1 MKASGRGRY
10 INIRWEPDED
20 WYKELQLSDMARDL
34 MVYLG
39 KLRPVVS
46 SRCYGGV
53 VVLSRAHAKWRLTE
67 TRSFLPYMTTR
78 PVCNGICPTMVFNSN
93 MLVTV
98 TERSANGTTGYDHVI
113 EDKGRKIKAIFNI
126 LDGPRREQV
135 LPAETESQLEPAP
148 ERHPKIQS
156 ELGSTFE
163 RRSMLQSE
171 YFPETQPEI
180 EDALQPETQLDPL
193 HEEII
198 HAVEEVE
205 KIKSVRDRLGN
216 SVTYLDGLLKI
227 SDALKDVSHSFQT
240 RPPADYKCS
249 CRSTR
254 SLAFP

>member
-1 MKASGRGRY
+1 M
-10 INIRWEPDED
+10 
-20 WYKELQLSDMARDL
+20 
-34 MVYLG
+34 
-39 KLRPVVS
+39 S
-46 SRCYGGV
+46 SKCYGGV
-53 VVLSRAHAKWRLTE
+53 VVLSRAHAKWRLAK
-67 TRSFLPYMTTR
+67 TRFFLSYVITR
-78 PVCNGICPTMVFNSN
+78 PVCNDICLTTGFNSN
-93 MLVTV
+93 ILVIV
-98 TERSANGTTGYDHVI
+98 TEHADGTTVFDHVI

-156 ELGSTFE
+156 ELGSAFE
-163 RRSMLQSE
+163 RQSMLQSE

-227 SDALKDVSHSFQT
+227 GDALKDVSHSFQT